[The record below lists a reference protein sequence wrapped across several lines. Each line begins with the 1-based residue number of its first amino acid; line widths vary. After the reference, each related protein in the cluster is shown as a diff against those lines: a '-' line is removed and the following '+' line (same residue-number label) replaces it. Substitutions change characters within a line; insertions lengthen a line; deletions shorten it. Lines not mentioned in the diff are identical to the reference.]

1 MNQILLFVFF
11 AISLVGCGGGGG
23 GNSTTPTTTVTASAT
38 TLKSISVTPATPS
51 VAEGA
56 TIQLVATGTYGDG
69 KQAAITKDITWSSS
83 SDTYATVFT
92 SGLVTGKSM
101 GSAAITATSGGI
113 STSVAI
119 NVTGPYVRAIGGLG
133 HSTTLKADGTL
144 WSWGK
149 NNYGQLGDNS
159 TVDRPTMVAISTDFK
174 DWSNFA
180 AGDFH
185 TMAIRKDGSLWGW
198 GFNQSGQIGNKTN
211 VDQLVPVQIGTE
223 KPWAAVKAGT
233 GHTIALKKGTLW
245 AWGRNDQ
252 SQLGLGV
259 ADDKNDGSGK
269 DNTTQVKL
277 VPNAPAAFADS
288 LWSSIAAGSA
298 FSVARNTSGAVY
310 TWGANDK
317 GQLGRGNTTTV
328 APAANVP
335 TVVQVSGA
343 DFTALN
349 IAAGGSHALA
359 IGRDGAIYAWGLN
372 SSGQLGTGNYTDAT
386 EPTRLEPNSSDNWS
400 SIAAGRSHSLGIKS
414 DGSLWAWGSNSDG
427 QLGIGTTVSDSNVA
441 SDSNAPLQIGKD
453 TDWAEVFAG
462 AYHSFA
468 RKTNGTLW
476 IWGRNQEGQL
486 GTGDFGTLAKPIT
499 APQRV
504 Q

>member
-113 STSVAI
+113 SASVAI
-119 NVTGPYVRAIGGLG
+119 NVTGPYVRAIGGAG

-174 DWSNFA
+174 DWANFA

-185 TMAIRKDGSLWGW
+185 TMATRKDGSLWGW

-211 VDQLVPVQIGTE
+211 IDQLVPVQIGTD
-223 KPWAAVKAGT
+223 KTWVTIKAGATHTLAVK
-233 GHTIALKKGTLW
+233 KDGTLW

-252 SQLGLGV
+252 SQLGDKTTV
-259 ADDKNDGSGK
+259 DKN
-269 DNTTQVKL
+269 NPTQVL
-277 VPNAPAAFADS
+277 LGATAATTDAQWTTVS
-288 LWSSIAAGSA
+288 AGQA
-298 FSVARNTSGAVY
+298 FSVARKNTGVVY

-317 GQLGRGNTTTV
+317 GQLGRGDTTSV
-328 APAANVP
+328 AAATNIPTIVP
-335 TVVQVSGA
+335 LASS
-343 DFTALN
+343 DFTALV
-349 IAAGGSHALA
+349 IAAGGSHVLA
-359 IGRDGAIYAWGLN
+359 IGQNGAIYAWGLN